1 MFKVIVAGGR
11 DFDNYD
17 LLVEKLDNLL
27 QNKEEVEIVSGKARG
42 ADYLGEKYA
51 REKGYNVVEFP
62 ANWDKYNKAAGHIR
76 NGEMADY
83 ADATVCFWDGESR
96 GTSNMIEQSK
106 KRGLPTRVIN
116 YQKKV
121 EEQKGGNFKGY
132 YVEPIEKNIA
142 KDLIVKYHYSHK
154 WTSCR
159 YALGLFN
166 EKKEL
171 RGVAVYGFPVG
182 RLVVSS
188 LLNDQDLIGN
198 KEVLEL
204 TRLWLEEDEPKNA
217 ESWFLS
223 KTFWWLQKNDKAI
236 KLLISYS
243 DPMVGHVGGIY
254 KATNW
259 WYQGNNIKK
268 GKSYK
273 HIVFGEEYH
282 ERSCG
287 AKFGTTAQKD
297 LLEIDPDYSRIE
309 LPKKHRYL
317 YVLDKKMKDVIKEN
331 LKHPLLPYAKDN
343 ANCNW

>member
-17 LLVEKLDNLL
+17 LLVEKLDALL
-27 QNKEEVEIVSGKARG
+27 KNKEEVEIVSGNARG

-51 REKGYNVVEFP
+51 KEKGYQIKDFP
-62 ANWDKYNKAAGHIR
+62 ADWEKYKKAAGPIR
-76 NGEMADY
+76 NKEMSEY

-96 GTSNMIEQSK
+96 GTKHMIDTSK
-106 KRGLPTRVIN
+106 KKGLPTRVVN
-116 YQKKV
+116 YTLKKKD
-121 EEQKGGNFKGY
+121 EEGSKMVGY
-132 YVEPIEKNIA
+132 TIRPIEKPIA

-159 YALGLFN
+159 YALGMFN
-166 EKKEL
+166 EKDEL
-171 RGVAVYGFPVG
+171 VGVAVYGFPVG

-188 LLNDQDLIGN
+188 LLNDQDIIGN

-204 TRLWLEEDEPKNA
+204 TRLWVAESEGKNS
-217 ESWFLS
+217 ESWFLG
-223 KTFWWLQKNDKAI
+223 KTFWWLKKNDKAI

-273 HIVFGEEYH
+273 HIVFGVEYH

-287 AKFGTTAQKD
+287 AKWGSTAAEK
-297 LLEIDPDYSRIE
+297 LKEIDPNYSRIE

-317 YVLDKKMKDVIKEN
+317 YTLDKSMKNVIKEN
-331 LKHPLLPYAKDN
+331 LKHPLISYPKDN
-343 ANCNW
+343 DNCNW